1 MYKIDY
7 GYIQASRLG
16 LGSSTFGGSIS
27 TNKAKKTLAIAL
39 EHGVNYIDTAR
50 SYGYGQA
57 ESIIGEIVKKQRE
70 QVFIATK
77 FGIIAHLPL
86 WKRKLLWLGRL
97 VKKYGLLRKVAMK
110 QVQQQA
116 GTTFSYSIMSLDEVK
131 SSISTSFK
139 ELQTDYIDQLIIHS
153 HFDLY
158 LQDTSI
164 VDYLFQ
170 LKQSQRIRTIGVAV
184 EGHFTT
190 EQATIVNQNVKQ
202 GLIDAAQ
209 ISFSNR
215 NNSNQLSTKYI
226 NYIGIFQGQ
235 HPIDAQKLAQIK
247 TQAQAHQNGHLLV
260 TMNTPKHLI
269 ENIQLLG

>member
-1 MYKIDY
+1 MYKINY
-7 GYIQASRLG
+7 GYVQASRLG

-27 TNKAKKTLAIAL
+27 TSKAKRTLSIAL
-39 EHGVNYIDTAR
+39 EQGINYIDTAR

-57 ESIIGEIVKKQRE
+57 ESIIGEVVKKQRE
-70 QVFIATK
+70 NVFIATK
-77 FGIIAHLPL
+77 FGIISHLPL
-86 WKRKLLWLGRL
+86 WKKRLLWLGRL
-97 VKKYGLLRKVAMK
+97 VKKYGFLRKVALK

-116 GTTFSYSIMSLDEVK
+116 GTTFSYNIMSLSEVK
-131 SSISTSFK
+131 HSIETSFK

-158 LQDTSI
+158 LQEKSI

-170 LKQSQRIRTIGVAV
+170 LKQSQRIRTIGVAL
-184 EGHFTT
+184 EGQFTA
-190 EQATIVNQNVKQ
+190 EQVNIVNQNAKQ

-209 ISFSNR
+209 ISFSSSI
-215 NNSNQLSTKYI
+215 NSHQLLTKYI

-235 HPIDAQKLAQIK
+235 HPIDAQKLSQIK
-247 TQAQAHQNGHLLV
+247 KQAQAHQQGHLLV

-269 ENIQLLG
+269 ENIELLG